1 MTTCR
6 YGRNMVEITMSTP
19 EAPVRLTSCGACDRV
34 EWSVDGDPVDRQK
47 ALDQLATTGRR

>member
-1 MTTCR
+1 
-6 YGRNMVEITMSTP
+6 MVEITMSTP